1 MKNTI
6 RKYFNIY
13 FVIGFIGVFSFLY
26 MLSFIFVINDIN
38 NGSSVEINKAYIQHK
53 KELCKQDPTQC

>member
-1 MKNTI
+1 MRNKVS
-6 RKYFNIY
+6 KYFNIY

-26 MLSFIFVINDIN
+26 MLSFVFVINDIN
-38 NGSSVEINKAYIQHK
+38 SGSSVEINKAYIHHK